1 MNSERKFLLVSIKQF
16 LRINF
21 PISLPNHI
29 EMAMAVGNDHMNV
42 QTNLILWFSF
52 SEVLPVRVVLRL
64 SNIYYVHMRI
74 ELSQVSNTFQ
84 TELRGFE

>member
-1 MNSERKFLLVSIKQF
+1 
-16 LRINF
+16 
-21 PISLPNHI
+21 
-29 EMAMAVGNDHMNV
+29 MAMAVGNDHMNI